1 MKTNRDWVTRVF
13 QGFRQVACFYFKF
26 LVAPGDIFFTMV
38 AVLIALGSVL
48 WHLIENRSNWP
59 TLSYTR

>member
-13 QGFRQVACFYFKF
+13 QRFRQVAG

-48 WHLIENRSNWP
+48 
-59 TLSYTR
+59 

>member
-13 QGFRQVACFYFKF
+13 QRFRQVACFYFKF

-48 WHLIENRSNWP
+48 
-59 TLSYTR
+59 